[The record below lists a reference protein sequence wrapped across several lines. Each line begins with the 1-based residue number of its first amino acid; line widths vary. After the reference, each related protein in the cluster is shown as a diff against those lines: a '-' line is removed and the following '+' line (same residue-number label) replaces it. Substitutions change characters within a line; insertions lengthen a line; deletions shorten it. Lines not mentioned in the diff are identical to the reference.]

1 MPSFPK
7 SACAWPNAVFDA
19 CLREELA
26 GLDPDDLPLIG
37 ALTPGGR
44 VEPGS
49 LAFRV
54 LAAAD
59 EAEGIRV
66 KVGVL
71 FSETLIGCVCGD
83 DPTSTQAG
91 YCEIEVWVDKGN
103 ARAEIRLL
111 PD

>member
-1 MPSFPK
+1 MPSLPS
-7 SACAWPNAVFDA
+7 SASAWPSAVFDTH
-19 CLREELA
+19 LREELT
-26 GLDPDDLPLIG
+26 GLDPDDLPLLG

-44 VEPGS
+44 LEPSS

-59 EAEGIRV
+59 EGDAIRV
-66 KVGVL
+66 KVGVF
-71 FSETLIGCVCGD
+71 FSEALIGCVCGD

-91 YCEIEVWVDKGN
+91 YCEIEVWIDKGS

>member
-1 MPSFPK
+1 MPSFPR
-7 SACAWPNAVFDA
+7 SASAWPSAAFDA

-26 GLDPDDLPLIG
+26 GLHPEDLPLLG
-37 ALTPGGR
+37 ALTSGGR
-44 VEPGS
+44 VDPGG

-54 LAAAD
+54 LAVAD
-59 EAEGIRV
+59 DAGAIRA

-71 FSETLIGCVCGD
+71 FSETLTGCVCGD

-91 YCEIEVWVDKGN
+91 YCEIELWIDKGS